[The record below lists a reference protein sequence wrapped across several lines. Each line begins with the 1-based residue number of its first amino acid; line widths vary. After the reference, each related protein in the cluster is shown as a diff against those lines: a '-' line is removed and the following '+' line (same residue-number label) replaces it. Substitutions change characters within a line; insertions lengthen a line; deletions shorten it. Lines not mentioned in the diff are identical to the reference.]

1 VKRLLL
7 AFAILAAP
15 ANSET
20 IAVVGAKAWTNLSD
34 KAIENATVVISGERI
49 VSVTAGGAAPANA
62 RVIDGHGKVLTPSLD
77 AAATQIGLVELAS
90 ADDTDDRA
98 VASGPLGAAFDVSL
112 AIDANDLPVQKARVE
127 GLSRAMIFP
136 GPAGGSVFA
145 GQGARLH
152 LVQGAD
158 ILSRSRAAMFVVM
171 GGKAADVA
179 GGSRGASWS
188 LLRNA
193 LTEARAYR
201 AGLNTGRPRDQL
213 INHLDADAL
222 LPVLDGKIPL
232 GIFAEREA
240 DIRQAIALKRDF
252 RINIV
257 IVGGSE
263 AWRVASLLASAAIP
277 VIVDPLDQLPDSFD
291 TIGARHDDAAILARA
306 GVTIGFWVSAQ
317 TIYLSY
323 NVAQALREGA
333 GLAVANGLPYAQALR
348 TITQAPARIWGDP
361 VAGGTIAPGGLAD
374 LVLWD
379 GDPLEPA
386 TLPVE
391 TMVAGKLVSPETH
404 QTLLRDR
411 YRPDRIEGP
420 VPPGYR

>member
-1 VKRLLL
+1 MKRVLL
-7 AFAILAAP
+7 ALVLAAAP
-15 ANSET
+15 VHAET
-20 IAVVGAKAWTNLSD
+20 IAIVGAKAWTNMSD
-34 KAIENATVVISGERI
+34 APIENATVLISGDRV
-49 VSVTAGGAAPANA
+49 VSVAAGGAVPANA
-62 RVIDGHGKVLTPSLD
+62 RVIDGRGKVLTPTLD

-90 ADDTDDRA
+90 ANDTDDRT
-98 VASGPLGAAFDVSL
+98 VSSGPLGAAFDVSL
-112 AIDANDLPVQKARVE
+112 ALDPNSLTVQKARAD
-127 GLSRAMIFP
+127 GLSRAMAFP
-136 GPAGGSVFA
+136 GPAGSGVFA

-152 LVQGAD
+152 LTPGAD
-158 ILSRSRAAMFVVM
+158 ILARPRAAMFVVM
-171 GGKAADVA
+171 GGKAADAV

-193 LTEARAYR
+193 LSEARAYR

-232 GIFAEREA
+232 AIFAEREA
-240 DIRQAIALKRDF
+240 DIRQAIALKRDL
-252 RINIV
+252 RVNVV

-263 AWRVASLLASAAIP
+263 AWRVAGLLATSGIA
-277 VIVDPLDQLPDSFD
+277 VITDPLDQLPDSFD

-306 GVTIGFWVSAQ
+306 GVTVGFWVSAQ

-348 TITQAPARIWGDP
+348 AITQTSARIWGDP
-361 VAGGTIAPGGLAD
+361 VGGGMITPGSLAD

-379 GDPLEPA
+379 GDPLEPS
-386 TLPVE
+386 TLPVT
-391 TMVAGKLVSPETH
+391 TMIAGKLISPETH

-411 YRPDRIEGP
+411 YRPDKLEGP